1 MIEKLY
7 ERLTGRPYFTTVCM
21 SEEFGPPPAVEFAA
35 ELAGLSDTR
44 LVLHGDEIV
53 ARARGRRWVE
63 QLVAEQVVAG
73 GGR

>member
-35 ELAGLSDTR
+35 ELAGLSDMWLALR
-44 LVLHGDEIV
+44 GNEIV

-63 QLVAEQVVAG
+63 QCVADQVAAG